1 MKNVEST
8 NILLIN
14 GKPICTGEYDT
25 LLTIVDQL
33 NHDQNVK
40 NEFIEV
46 SIKPVVIRS
55 SMQVLKGMTK

>member
-14 GKPICTGEYDT
+14 GKAVCTGEYNT
-25 LLTIVDQL
+25 LLNIVDQL
-33 NHDQNVK
+33 NHDQNSR

-55 SMQVLKGMTK
+55 SIQILQGMTK